1 MEDAVENSSQV
12 KQEILNVSQ
21 MLNIQGFPSRAS
33 LISQIHLKNQF
44 QVSGCPS
51 IGLLFKLIEFEDS
64 PFTIAKQGPLYLD

>member
-33 LISQIHLKNQF
+33 LIS
-44 QVSGCPS
+44 
-51 IGLLFKLIEFEDS
+51 
-64 PFTIAKQGPLYLD
+64 